1 MRSSGDGGN
10 ARDGLLAVGSIQGGD
25 EDHMDDI
32 EEEEKAQGC
41 GERNNSNRG
50 IGILPRNLGAEEDVC
65 KGLGDEAM
73 VRRRENYVLIGF
85 EALGACDW
93 LDRWHQQ
100 APAGLGTAVG
110 GYMVGGAHHWDSTS
124 GNRVVTRSCNDACTC
139 NSCPSSGTFSEIIAQ
154 TVWSSR

>member
-73 VRRRENYVLIGF
+73 VLKLWEPATGSTGGISKRRPASALLWVVIWWAEHTIGIRHQEIHVL
-85 EALGACDW
+85 
-93 LDRWHQQ
+93 
-100 APAGLGTAVG
+100 
-110 GYMVGGAHHWDSTS
+110 TS
-124 GNRVVTRSCNDACTC
+124 NFGRKEQ
-139 NSCPSSGTFSEIIAQ
+139 SSHKELQ
-154 TVWSSR
+154 